1 MRFRLTLPT
10 NEAFFQRYA
19 GLTPTLSKLGYLAQ
33 VVSALTEIGILF
45 ALIKGAIADV
55 APPIVAT
62 IGGIAGALLATAF
75 IEIGL
80 RKFLPFAARQI
91 LNKRFAG
98 LDLVMTIAI
107 FAASV
112 LLLTASGALSFFGS
126 KETVSVV
133 TPPAKTEGTGAIDTT
148 VNSHRESNRR
158 AYQRDSSA
166 IATRYASQIAALEAA
181 HKAGADAANVKLQ
194 SIEAK
199 ERNTGQS
206 FATQKATIKQSIAD
220 ATAVHAAKLAEL
232 TSAGAKEMQA
242 LQDEHASL
250 NADLMRERSEWLTA
264 LKQGNEAA
272 EMKRE
277 KQVRAWGGSVAYFTV
292 LCLIVLLLSI
302 GLQEVHQH
310 GAGVQEETLPNE
322 YFFRQSP
329 FSSFM
334 AAITE
339 RYHANVFALI
349 KRIEDGTPEPP
360 EPGKAPTVYEYEQ
373 RMERRQI
380 GFKTGTTQDG
390 EAMRYNATVNNA
402 STPTQATPGTM
413 QPKQCAQ
420 CGVMFTPKV
429 AWQKFCRTTCKEA
442 HHTAKHGG
450 RKFDPSLK
458 KKHKA

>member
-1 MRFRLTLPT
+1 MRFRLTLPQ
-10 NEAFFQRYA
+10 NEVFFQRYA
-19 GLTPTLSKLGYLAQ
+19 GLVPTLSKLGYIAQ
-33 VVSALTEIGILF
+33 IVSALTEIGILY
-45 ALIKGAIADV
+45 ALIRNAIADV

-98 LDLVMTIAI
+98 LDLVMSIAI
-107 FAASV
+107 FAASL
-112 LLLTASGALSFFGS
+112 LLLTASGALSFYGS
-126 KETVSVV
+126 KETVATVV
-133 TPPAKTEGTGAIDTT
+133 PPAKTEGTGAIDTT
-148 VNSHRESNRR
+148 VNSHRESNLR

-181 HKAGADAANVKLQ
+181 HGAATESANIKLQ

-206 FATQKATIKQSIAD
+206 FATNKATIKQGIAD
-220 ATAVHAAKLAEL
+220 ATAAHALKLAEL
-232 TSAGAKEMQA
+232 TSAGAMEMQA
-242 LQDEHASL
+242 LQNEHASL
-250 NADLMRERSEWLTA
+250 NADLMRERAEWLTA

-272 EMKRE
+272 EMKRQ
-277 KQVRAWGGSVAYFTV
+277 KQVSAWGGSIAWFTI
-292 LCLIVLLLSI
+292 LCLIVLLLAI
-302 GLQEVHQH
+302 ALQEVHQH
-310 GAGVQEETLPNE
+310 GAGVQEEALPNE
-322 YFFRQSP
+322 YHFRQSP
-329 FSSFM
+329 FAAFM

-349 KRIEDGTPEPP
+349 KRIEDATPEPP

-402 STPTQATPGTM
+402 SAATQATPGTM

-429 AWQKFCRTTCKEA
+429 QWQKFCRTTCKEA

-458 KKHKA
+458 RKK